1 MLDIANPGWYVR
13 DYKEHG
19 LALRADYK
27 MLRNK
32 DGAVIETAQDYWDR
46 VRKKIM
52 TEVNT
57 EVNEELIPA
66 DQADAAIAEAVKL
79 ATKQADL
86 PETDSDEDDEDEQ
99 PRPF

>member
-46 VRKKIM
+46 VRKEIM

-66 DQADAAIAEAVKL
+66 DQADAAIAEAFKKGL
-79 ATKQADL
+79 EQADL
-86 PETDSDEDDEDEQ
+86 PEVDSDGDEDEQ